1 MSYSSPTW
9 PISPAK
15 LRQAM
20 TVQNE
25 SILKLSCRSKD
36 ELGYLLNLAA
46 PAALSNGGWLTHLA
60 LCADVAEIHHPILQ
74 KFSEWK
80 WLCEARV
87 SGIPQVNHMHLGPRQ
102 EKLQFSGLRRL
113 ARMATWTPLLK
124 LPKSITQNKILAVS
138 HNSLMVDCLKS
149 EGIFAKYTHGDQ
161 LLREFQSKIKTDDDL
176 IDAAVKD
183 FLAAYTNIPG
193 LSLERRMSLSAI
205 LEPRIKI
212 VMTKAQQA
220 LFAAKS
226 WGNAPEILLS
236 GTGGA
241 FSARALGLE
250 VLRRGGEAWR
260 YDHGGTRPL
269 ITEIAG
275 LLMVEAAASSRFI
288 TFTPE
293 MAKFADTS
301 PARNIVPHCQMVGG
315 AGDPHFRGSL
325 DILPQAKT
333 LKPRVLYVPG
343 IVIDQRELYPPLPTS
358 SIYLDWQRKVADALS
373 RMPILPA
380 VKPHPEGLFRGKKYP
395 LEDIIKVKSGLFEK
409 TMKEF
414 DLFIFDYPIST
425 TFWVA
430 LCSHAPII
438 LLDLGLAQYR
448 PEISG
453 MLHSRCKVIS
463 CEWDG
468 QNRPLLDREKLGDV
482 VISALQMKDINPQP
496 FRRLLIGSDQ

>member
-9 PISPAK
+9 PINPTK
-15 LRQAM
+15 LKQAM

-46 PAALSNGGWLTHLA
+46 PAALSNSGWLTHLA
-60 LCADVAEIHHPILQ
+60 LCAEVDRGYHPILQ
-74 KFSEWK
+74 NFPEWK
-80 WLCEARV
+80 WLCESKTTKVAK
-87 SGIPQVNHMHLGPRQ
+87 INHMHLGPR
-102 EKLQFSGLRRL
+102 ESRMQFSSLRRL

-124 LPKSITQNKILAVS
+124 LPKSLAQNKILAVS

-149 EGIFAKYTHGDQ
+149 QGIFAKYIHGNQ
-161 LLREFQSKIKTDDDL
+161 LLRNLQSDIKIDDDL
-176 IDAAVKD
+176 VDAAVKD

-193 LSLERRMSLSAI
+193 LSTGRRLSLSAI

-220 LFAAKS
+220 LAATKL
-226 WGNAPEILLS
+226 WENAPEILLS

-241 FSARALGLE
+241 FPARALGLE

-269 ITEIAG
+269 ITEAAG
-275 LLMVEAAASSRFI
+275 LFMVEAAASSQFI

-301 PARNIVPHCQMVGG
+301 SARNIVPHCQMVGG
-315 AGDPHFRGSL
+315 AGDPHFRESL
-325 DILPQAKT
+325 DISAHSKS

-343 IVIDQRELYPPLPTS
+343 IVIDQRELYPPLPTC
-358 SIYLDWQRKVADALS
+358 SIYLDWQRKVADTLS
-373 RMPILPA
+373 KMPILPA

-395 LEDIIKVKSGLFEK
+395 LEDIIRVESGLFEK
-409 TMKEF
+409 AMKEF

-430 LCSHAPII
+430 LCSHAPIV

-448 PEISG
+448 PEISEI
-453 MLHSRCKVIS
+453 LRNRCKIIS
-463 CEWDG
+463 CEWDE
-468 QNRPLLDREKLGDV
+468 QNRPLLNREKLGDV
-482 VISALQMKDINPQP
+482 VISALQMKDINPAP
-496 FRRLLIGSDQ
+496 FRQLLIGSDQ